1 MDIFQQC
8 DWHFY
13 FTSHNDIDYYV
24 EGDLP
29 TKSFYKEATDIFTQ
43 MGFTDQEIVFI
54 FDYAWAWAI
63 HYTIVKRPLSNSPS
77 FMDQVAKNKSYTKD
91 AKMLSY
97 LMIKNAEND
106 CRSLYTQKWLEK
118 YENNSID
125 DTNKDVVKCL
135 QDIIDENS
143 SQFNLTPQPDMDW
156 ISKVESYDW
165 NKLTKGYTYD
175 IITQLIEVMPYKEQK
190 LQMLD
195 IIDKAHASS
204 ERTLRNNKYT
214 NLPF

>member
-13 FTSHNDIDYYV
+13 FTSHDDIDYYV

-29 TKSFYKEATDIFTQ
+29 TKSFYKEANDIFTQ

-54 FDYAWAWAI
+54 FEYAWAWAI
-63 HYTIVKRPLSNSPS
+63 HYTIVKRPLSNSLS
-77 FMDQVAKNKSYTKD
+77 FMDQVTNNKSYTEN

-97 LMIKNAEND
+97 LMIKNAGNN
-106 CRSLYTQKWLEK
+106 CHSLDIQKWLEN
-118 YENNSID
+118 YENNPKKN
-125 DTNKDVVKCL
+125 TNKEVVKCL
-135 QDIIDENS
+135 QDIIDKYS
-143 SQFNLTPQPDMDW
+143 SRFNLTPQPDMDW
-156 ISKVESYDW
+156 ISKFESVGW

-204 ERTLRNNKYT
+204 ELTLSNNKYT